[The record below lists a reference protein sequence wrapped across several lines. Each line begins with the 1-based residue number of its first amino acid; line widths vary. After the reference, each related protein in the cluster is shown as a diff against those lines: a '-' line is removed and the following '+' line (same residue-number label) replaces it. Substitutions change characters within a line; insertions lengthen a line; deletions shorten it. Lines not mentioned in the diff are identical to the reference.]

1 MQRLAIPLN
10 RAAQTCLEVDCSTK
24 PELGARSAGIQGS
37 SGLSIGFADVPHYAT
52 RETDQSSD
60 NL

>member
-10 RAAQTCLEVDCSTK
+10 RAAQSCLEVGCSAK
-24 PELGARSAGIQGS
+24 PELGPRS
-37 SGLSIGFADVPHYAT
+37 SGLSIGFADVPHYGT